1 MSRRNPRSRTGEPP
15 PDGPEPVT
23 GGSPVKLLALAGSLR
38 ADSLNRRLAR
48 VAAEGAEAAGAQI
61 TLVDLRDYPLPLYDG
76 DLEAEQGLPVNA
88 RRLKDLF
95 IAHHG
100 LIIASPEYNSSIT
113 AVLKNTLDWISRQ
126 DGAESGLL
134 PYEGKVAGLL
144 SASPGNLGGLRA
156 QETTRQILVQLGTLV
171 VSRRLALPRAH
182 EAFDDDGRIKDPRQ
196 VASVHAVA
204 AEVVRVAR
212 ALHGL
217 D

>member
-1 MSRRNPRSRTGEPP
+1 MSRRSPRTRTEESAPAAAS
-15 PDGPEPVT
+15 E
-23 GGSPVKLLALAGSLR
+23 SAAPVKVLAFAGSLR
-38 ADSLNRRLAR
+38 SGSLNRKLAKI
-48 VAAEGAEAAGAQI
+48 AAEGAEAAGAEVTFI
-61 TLVDLRDYPLPLYDG
+61 DLKDYPLPVYDG
-76 DLEAEQGLPVNA
+76 DLEAEQGLPANA

-100 LIIASPEYNSSIT
+100 LLIASPEYNSSIT
-113 AVLKNTLDWISRQ
+113 AALKNTLDWISRQ

-144 SASPGNLGGLRA
+144 SASPGNLGGLRS

-171 VSRRLALPRAH
+171 VSRRLAVPRAH
-182 EAFDDDGRIKDPRQ
+182 EAFDDDGHMKDPRQ
-196 VASVHAVA
+196 TASVHAVA

-212 ALHGL
+212 SLNGL

>member
-1 MSRRNPRSRTGEPP
+1 MAAGAPLPP
-15 PDGPEPVT
+15 VR
-23 GGSPVKLLALAGSLR
+23 VLAFAGSLR
-38 ADSLNRRLAR
+38 AASLNRSLAA
-48 VAAEGAEAAGAQI
+48 VAADGARDAGAEV
-61 TLVDLRDYPLPLYDG
+61 TLIDLRDYPLPLYDG
-76 DLEAEQGLPVNA
+76 DLEAAEGLPVNA

-100 LIIASPEYNSSIT
+100 LVIASPEYNGVIT
-113 AVLKNTLDWISRQ
+113 AVLKNVLDWVSRP

-156 QETTRQILVQLGTLV
+156 QETVRQVLVQLGTLV

-182 EAFDDDGRIKDPRQ
+182 EAFDEQGRMKDPRQ
-196 VASVHAVA
+196 AVSVHAVA

-212 ALHGL
+212 GLNALG
-217 D
+217 